1 MSNNVIK
8 VYLCTQKPS
17 SWSYECKMFNN
28 FLEAD
33 DYYNKKYI
41 NTQPKATMIPVCKY
55 IPYFL
60 RPFILNYK
68 LSTMTKINL
77 NV

>member
-17 SWSYECKMFNN
+17 SWSYECKMFQN

-33 DYYNKKYI
+33 NYYTQKYI
-41 NTQPKATMIPVCKY
+41 NTRPKATMIPICEY
-55 IPYFL
+55 IP
-60 RPFILNYK
+60 
-68 LSTMTKINL
+68 
-77 NV
+77 